1 MTIGVSKSLE
11 FRLGRGVP
19 PLNMRFGYFARIS
32 NARGWQ
38 RALFNPLACLASA
51 AYSSFAS
58 EIPMTPSVEE
68 LI

>member
-1 MTIGVSKSLE
+1 
-11 FRLGRGVP
+11 
-19 PLNMRFGYFARIS
+19 MRFGYFARTS

-38 RALFNPLACLASA
+38 RTLFNPLAWLASA

-58 EIPMTPSVEE
+58 EISLTPSVEG